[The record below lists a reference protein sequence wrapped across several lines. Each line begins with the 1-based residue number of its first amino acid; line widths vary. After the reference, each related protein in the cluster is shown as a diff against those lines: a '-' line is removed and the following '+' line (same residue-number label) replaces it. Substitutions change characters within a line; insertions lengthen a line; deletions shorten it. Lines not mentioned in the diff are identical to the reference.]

1 MRKIFLSFILLI
13 FTILAFSSCEAKEEE
28 EKKEAV
34 EQIFYTVM
42 PKKTFNLNP
51 HLYKDENSR
60 ALIIQLWEGLTELK
74 EGGTK
79 LVSAKK
85 IEHSED
91 FKKWTIILRD
101 DLKWSDG
108 KKIDAQTFLDS
119 WLSVLQSENISEE
132 IYRFFVIENA
142 ENIYLKK
149 SETGNLGVLVRENTL
164 NITLNTPVE
173 NFDEWLSNP
182 IFFPIREENKTL
194 EPENMIVNAA
204 FKIAELNEQ
213 NLILEKNQNYWD
225 SENTRLKKVN
235 ISLVEDKIMAYEMF
249 PRLEIDFF
257 GSPFYRL
264 PFERRKQVNSLPE
277 KVEFE
282 TNKYSYISFA
292 KDNSFFNLAEVK
304 KVLYA
309 VSDPEF
315 MGKVIIQNS
324 SPSIFLHEHPSS
336 KIIEEAHNEFLI
348 LKEKNKVSF
357 PDEPYIAYS
366 EANKTLEKKLLVST
380 LKDWIGQFKIP
391 IRVKSSLEIEPN
403 FSFNTYLL
411 GTNNLKDFYYY
422 INYKYQNS
430 NKNLLIKNEE
440 DFLKE
445 LPVIPLNKIH
455 TTILVHSNVQGLSM
469 NPSGDIYLKYV
480 YIK

>member
-1 MRKIFLSFILLI
+1 MNKNFLFFISLI
-13 FTILAFSSCEAKEEE
+13 FTISIFTSCGAKE

-42 PKKTFNLNP
+42 PKKTFTLNP
-51 HLYKDENSR
+51 HSYSDENSR
-60 ALIIQLWEGLTELK
+60 ALIMQLWEGITELK
-74 EGGTK
+74 DSGAR
-79 LVSAKK
+79 LISAKK

-91 FKKWTIILRD
+91 FKKWTVILRD

-108 KKIDAQTFLDS
+108 KKIDAQSFLDS
-119 WLSVLQSENISEE
+119 WLAVLESKDVSEE
-132 IYRFFVIENA
+132 VYRLFVIENA

-149 SETGNLGVLVRENTL
+149 SSANNLGVNATGNTL
-164 NITLNTPVE
+164 NIVLNTPVE

-182 IFFPIREENKTL
+182 IFFPTREENKFL
-194 EPENMIVNAA
+194 KPENLIVNAA

-225 SENTRLKKVN
+225 SQNTRLKKVN

-264 PFERRKQVNSLPE
+264 PFERRKQANSLPE

-282 TNKYSYISFA
+282 TNKYSYISFSA
-292 KDNSFFNLAEVK
+292 DNAFFNLAEVK
-304 KVLYA
+304 KELYA
-309 VSDPEF
+309 VTDPEF
-315 MGKVIIQNS
+315 MGKVIVQNS
-324 SPSIFLHEHPSS
+324 SPSIFPHEHPSS
-336 KIIEEAHNEFLI
+336 KIIEEASDKFLK
-348 LKEKNKVSF
+348 LKEKNKISY
-357 PDEPYIAYS
+357 PDEAYIAYS
-366 EANKTLEKKLLVST
+366 EPNKTLEKKLLIST
-380 LKDWIGQFKIP
+380 LKDWIGQFKMP
-391 IRVKSSLEIEPN
+391 IRVKSSLDISPT

-430 NKNLLIKNEE
+430 NKKLLIKNEE
-440 DFLKE
+440 EFLEK
-445 LPVIPLNKIH
+445 LPVIPLNKIY
-455 TTILVHSNVQGLSM
+455 TTVLVHSNVQGLYMS
-469 NPSGDIYLKYV
+469 PSGDIYLKYV
-480 YIK
+480 YMK